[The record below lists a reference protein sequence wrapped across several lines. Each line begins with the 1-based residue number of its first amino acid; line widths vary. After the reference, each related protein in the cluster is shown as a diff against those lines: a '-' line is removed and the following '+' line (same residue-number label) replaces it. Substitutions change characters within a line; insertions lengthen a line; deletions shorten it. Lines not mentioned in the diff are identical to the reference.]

1 MPEIKIYEEKITISD
16 ALIQKFADF
25 SGDFNPVHFDDK
37 AAREA
42 GFKGRIAHGMLTS
55 SYFSYMFVRHFPGP
69 GSIYLSQTFKFH
81 LPIFAN
87 ETVNLRIELIS
98 QKEGKPIYTLKTEAI
113 GEDGSLKI
121 SGEAVVKGSGHP
133 LQA

>member
-1 MPEIKIYEEKITISD
+1 MNENKVYEEKITISD

-25 SGDFNPVHFDDK
+25 SGDLNPIHFDDH
-37 AAREA
+37 AAVKA

-55 SYFSYMFVRHFPGP
+55 SYFSYMFARHFPGP
-69 GSIYLSQTFKFH
+69 GSIYLSQSFKFH

-87 ETVNLRIELIS
+87 ETVTLKIELLS
-98 QKEGKPIYTLKTEAI
+98 QKEGKPIYTLKTEAF

-133 LQA
+133 VLA